1 GKKKE
6 RILIDLEILD
16 DSIII
21 STDEIYG
28 GKNVNIYSG
37 SRIIFTGCFSRK
49 GNITLSLDNR
59 DAQVLLA
66 EIDNDKNLYA
76 RLK

>member
-1 GKKKE
+1 M
-6 RILIDLEILD
+6 EILD

-21 STDEIYG
+21 SADEIYG

-59 DAQVLLA
+59 DAQILL
-66 EIDNDKNLYA
+66 EKLDDNKKLYA